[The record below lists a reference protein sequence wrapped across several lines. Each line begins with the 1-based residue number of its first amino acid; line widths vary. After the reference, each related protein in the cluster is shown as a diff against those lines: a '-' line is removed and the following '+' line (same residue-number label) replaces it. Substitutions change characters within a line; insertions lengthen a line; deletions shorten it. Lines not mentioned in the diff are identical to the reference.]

1 MGKKGKRSRN
11 AGAGGPPPSGVVSDE
26 SSASSAASAPPT
38 SDAAAPAR
46 KPPALRTTAEETA
59 EDLRCEDPYGDVLE
73 DDGDDDSYEEVY
85 ESSGDE
91 DEEYLE
97 AMAEGDGERAAG
109 LASSRMDTDEG
120 DEGVGGGAAKLPAI
134 PAGHGECPPSQV
146 KTWNPFEGHSPDVD
160 LEMDE
165 SAYRMHHA
173 VRPEW
178 PSLTLD
184 VLPDRHLGDHRTRFP
199 HTVTLVVGSQA
210 DEPKRNK
217 ITVMRMS
224 DLCRSAGAGK
234 DKTENELDD
243 EMLGEEWNAG
253 DDKSEGGE
261 SDESESEDEETDLDP
276 VLESYS
282 FPHASGGINRLR
294 VCPQNTDV
302 VAAWSDAGE
311 VSLYDIGGAVDTLD
325 RSSTRGKSDAA
336 PRRMR
341 KEPFFVYSGHET
353 EGYALDWSRVK
364 AGRLATADCAGGI
377 HVWDATHPVD
387 RSEVSA
393 KYKRNSPW
401 SNSSFSVAP
410 TYSAHGVNIDSPS
423 VEDLQWS
430 PTEETVLASAECGGV
445 VRVYDV
451 RCPGRA
457 MITNKILESGADV
470 NVISWNRLVG
480 NLLASGGDDGEFS
493 S

>member
-11 AGAGGPPPSGVVSDE
+11 AAAVSDE
-26 SSASSAASAPPT
+26 SAADDSSSAASAAPS
-38 SDAAAPAR
+38 SDAAPSR

-73 DDGDDDSYEEVY
+73 DEGDTDSYEDVY

-91 DEEYLE
+91 DEEYME
-97 AMAEGDGERAAG
+97 AMASGDGERAAG
-109 LASSRMDTDEG
+109 LASSRMDTEED
-120 DEGVGGGAAKLPAI
+120 GGTKLPAI
-134 PAGHGECPPSQV
+134 EPNHGECPPSQV
-146 KTWNPFEGHSPDVD
+146 KTWNPFEGHSPDVE

-210 DEPKRNK
+210 DEAKRNK

-224 DLCRSAGAGK
+224 DLCRAAGAGR
-234 DKTENELDD
+234 DRTERELDD
-243 EMLGEEWNAG
+243 EMLGEEWNGDG
-253 DDKSEGGE
+253 DDSKDGE
-261 SDESESEDEETDLDP
+261 SDSESDDEETDLDP

-282 FPHASGGINRLR
+282 FPHTSGGINRLR

-311 VSLYDIGGAVDTLD
+311 VSLYDIGGAIDTLD

-341 KEPFFVYSGHET
+341 KEPFFVYSGHDT
-353 EGYALDWSRVK
+353 EGYALDWSRVR
-364 AGRLATADCAGGI
+364 AGRLATADCNGGI

-387 RSEVSA
+387 RADVSA
-393 KYKRNSPW
+393 KYKRDSPW
-401 SNSSFSVAP
+401 SNSSFGVKA

-430 PTEETVLASAECGGV
+430 PTEETVMASAECGGV

-457 MITNKILESGADV
+457 MITNKVLESGADV

-493 S
+493 R